1 MTIENLDFNN
11 FILSR
16 MESISK
22 EKVEEYKNI
31 QNEIESKEVH
41 QETTSLAKEVHQ
53 ETTSLAKEVQQ
64 VSKIQQ
70 SRNYQVMYIKEKITS
85 LI

>member
-31 QNEIESKEVH
+31 QNEIESKEVN
-41 QETTSLAKEVHQ
+41 Q

>member
-41 QETTSLAKEVHQ
+41 QETTSLAKEV
-53 ETTSLAKEVQQ
+53 QQ

>member
-31 QNEIESKEVH
+31 QNEIESKEVN

-53 ETTSLAKEVQQ
+53 
-64 VSKIQQ
+64 VSQMQQ

>member
-53 ETTSLAKEVQQ
+53 
-64 VSKIQQ
+64 VSQIQQ

>member
-41 QETTSLAKEVHQ
+41 QETTSLAKEVN
-53 ETTSLAKEVQQ
+53 Q
-64 VSKIQQ
+64 VSQIQQ

>member
-31 QNEIESKEVH
+31 QNEIESKEVN
-41 QETTSLAKEVHQ
+41 QETTSLAKEVN
-53 ETTSLAKEVQQ
+53 Q
-64 VSKIQQ
+64 VSQIQQ